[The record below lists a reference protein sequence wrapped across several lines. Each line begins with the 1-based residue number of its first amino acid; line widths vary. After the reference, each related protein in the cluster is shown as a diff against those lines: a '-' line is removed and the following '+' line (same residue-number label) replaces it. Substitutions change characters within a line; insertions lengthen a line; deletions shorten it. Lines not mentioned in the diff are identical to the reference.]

1 MYSTVSDVTLGIFRR
16 NSGAGSSFS
25 GIVFCCRQVR
35 LLLVRSTSV
44 AVTASSS
51 SKTSDKTSEDNSF
64 FHGFTR
70 NVSRSKSSVVY
81 GSVSCRCT
89 RPVDPRHKDRGWRPA
104 LRCCPVLRHGKCRQ
118 SLEPAGIDTA
128 LPWALAL
135 CVQHPETSPCWL
147 GKHFLRLPQGL
158 SSVFVSGSEQKRTQA
173 ACSKWRCRRALLSRW
188 VVL

>member
-1 MYSTVSDVTLGIFRR
+1 MAFCCRQVLLVVRRLTSSSSRAASSRKQQGVLVYIYSTVSDVTLGIFRR

-70 NVSRSKSSVVY
+70 NVSRSKSSVVH
-81 GSVSCRCT
+81 GSVSCRRT
-89 RPVDPRHKDRGWRPA
+89 RPVDPRHKDRG
-104 LRCCPVLRHGKCRQ
+104 
-118 SLEPAGIDTA
+118 
-128 LPWALAL
+128 
-135 CVQHPETSPCWL
+135 
-147 GKHFLRLPQGL
+147 
-158 SSVFVSGSEQKRTQA
+158 
-173 ACSKWRCRRALLSRW
+173 
-188 VVL
+188 